1 MASTSSVPKS
11 FKYDVFLSFR
21 GEDTRKT
28 FVDHLYV
35 ALVNKGI
42 ITYKDDETIDKGER
56 IKEQLMRSIQD
67 SRFYIIVFSKNYAS
81 SSWCLDELVEIIKC
95 QKTAEHTA
103 YPIFYDVEPTEV
115 RHQSG
120 AFGEAFEQATR
131 KRKRTLEDEKE
142 NDVGRW
148 KNALKEAAYLA
159 GMELKN
165 TFNGHEAKFIQQIVQ
180 DVSLKLHLINLSIDR
195 KLVGMETRSFVEDVR
210 EVSKGSLYGLKDLQ
224 KQILSSVLNDQTI
237 VVAGVSDGKSM
248 MKRMMPN
255 RKVLVVLDD
264 VDDIDQLEA
273 LAGEPTWFKPG
284 SRIIITTRD
293 EQVLVA
299 QRVNVI
305 HDVTLLSDEEAI
317 CLFSRYAFGREIPD
331 QGYEEL
337 LGKVIHYAAGLPLT
351 IKVLGSHLCGRT
363 EHEWVD
369 TIERL
374 KTIPLEKTLKRLEL
388 SYNGLENDEKEIFLD
403 VVCILKGE
411 MKDDSIRILESCGF
425 KAHIGLRV
433 LEQKSLIT
441 ISDYDGLRFHDHIE
455 EMGWNIVRGLHPLE
469 PSKHS
474 RLWIKEEIEDI
485 LVNELGTEV
494 TRSIKLKYTSLHPTT
509 IMRGLRK
516 LRELRFLS
524 VHVHEGDIVW
534 AVDEVCQ
541 YLPDALQ
548 SLHWPE
554 YPFRSLPQTFQA
566 NKLVNLEMVESNIS
580 ELWEGGEKKVLNKI
594 RFIDLSY
601 SKLETFDLSMTPNL
615 EKLNLEG
622 CCDFFKLHIP
632 VECPKLKFLDLTSS
646 KVSNLNLRMIPHLV
660 KLYLDGCN
668 EFVELHLPIECPNLK
683 SIGLC
688 GSKVSNLNLR
698 MTPHLEVLYI
708 NGCKEL
714 VELHLPVECSSLK
727 FLYLRG
733 SKVSKLN
740 LGNTQHL
747 DKLNCEGCYDFVE
760 LHMPVEF
767 LNLKSIDLSG
777 SKVSKLNLGM
787 TPHLEELNLEGC
799 NDFVELYMPV
809 ECPKLKFLNL
819 KGSKVRD
826 LNLMAPNLEKLN
838 LEQCNEFVELHLHVE
853 CLKIKS
859 LNLSGSKV
867 CNLNLGITPNLESL
881 SLKGCYDFVELHM
894 PVECPEL
901 QFLYLGGSK
910 VSNLNLEMTQ
920 RLKEL
925 DLEGCYYLQEIH
937 APVGCLKNLVYF
949 NFNGCSRFK
958 HFVVNK
964 WNKVHDP
971 YDVVRLNL
979 IAESLDRCPLHPESN
994 VPKFQFNCI
1003 YWEPLPSSI
1012 GNIEKLISF
1021 GLCACTNLESF
1032 STSICGLQHLSEL
1045 TLIGSIP
1052 EVPNDLYQLQSLE
1065 KLRLSMKEIKHLPDS
1080 ICMLKRLKSLDLYDC
1095 RSLQDIPDSICKMES
1110 LSDLNLQFCL
1120 LVKKLPKEFGDLK
1133 RLNTLNIVGAGI
1145 RHLPYSIFR
1154 LKGLRITG
1162 SRGQLESCGFTNIFS
1177 RSGVCYVQL

>member
-1 MASTSSVPKS
+1 MASTSSVQKR

-56 IKEQLMRSIQD
+56 IKEQLIRSIQD

-115 RHQSG
+115 RKQSG
-120 AFGEAFEQATR
+120 LVGEAFEQLTR
-131 KRKRTLEDEKE
+131 KRKRTLEDATLEKE

-148 KNALKEAAYLA
+148 KNALKEAADLA

-180 DVSLKLHLINLSIDR
+180 DISLKLHLINLSIDM
-195 KLVGMETRSFVEDVR
+195 KLVGMETRVRDVISSLELDLDDVRMIGIKGIGGGGKTTLARAVFDHISIWFEGKSFVEDVR
-210 EVSKGSLYGLKDLQ
+210 EVSKGSLSGLKDLQ

-273 LAGEPTWFKPG
+273 LAGETTWFKPG

-317 CLFSRYAFGREIPD
+317 CLFSRHAFGREIPD

-337 LGKVIHYAAGLPLT
+337 LRKVVHYAAGLPLT

-411 MKDDSIRILESCGF
+411 GKNDSIRILESCGF
-425 KAHIGLRV
+425 NAHIGLKV

-441 ISDYDGLRFHDHIE
+441 ISDNDGLRFHDHIE
-455 EMGWNIVRGLHPLE
+455 EMGWNIVRGLYPLE

-485 LVNELGTEV
+485 LVYEMGSTEA
-494 TRSIKLKYTSLHPTT
+494 TRSIILKYTTLQPTT

-516 LRELRFLS
+516 MRELRFHS
-524 VHVHEGDIVW
+524 VHKGDIVW
-534 AVDEVCQ
+534 AVDEVSQ

-548 SLHWPE
+548 CLYWPK
-554 YPFRSLPQTFQA
+554 YPFRSLPQPFQA
-566 NKLVNLEMVESNIS
+566 NKLVNLEMVGSNIS

-594 RFIDLSY
+594 RFIDLRY

-615 EKLNLEG
+615 EKLDLEG
-622 CCDFFKLHIP
+622 CCDFYKLHIP

-646 KVSNLNLRMIPHLV
+646 KVSNLNLGMI
-660 KLYLDGCN
+660 
-668 EFVELHLPIECPNLK
+668 
-683 SIGLC
+683 
-688 GSKVSNLNLR
+688 
-698 MTPHLEVLYI
+698 PHLEVLHI
-708 NGCKEL
+708 DGCKEL
-714 VELHLPVECSSLK
+714 VELHLPVECLSLE
-727 FLYLRG
+727 FLY
-733 SKVSKLN
+733 
-740 LGNTQHL
+740 
-747 DKLNCEGCYDFVE
+747 
-760 LHMPVEF
+760 
-767 LNLKSIDLSG
+767 LSG
-777 SKVSKLNLGM
+777 SKDV
-787 TPHLEELNLEGC
+787 
-799 NDFVELYMPV
+799 
-809 ECPKLKFLNL
+809 
-819 KGSKVRD
+819 
-826 LNLMAPNLEKLN
+826 
-838 LEQCNEFVELHLHVE
+838 
-853 CLKIKS
+853 I
-859 LNLSGSKV
+859 
-867 CNLNLGITPNLESL
+867 I
-881 SLKGCYDFVELHM
+881 
-894 PVECPEL
+894 
-901 QFLYLGGSK
+901 
-910 VSNLNLEMTQ
+910 
-920 RLKEL
+920 
-925 DLEGCYYLQEIH
+925 
-937 APVGCLKNLVYF
+937 LKN
-949 NFNGCSRFK
+949 
-958 HFVVNK
+958 
-964 WNKVHDP
+964 
-971 YDVVRLNL
+971 
-979 IAESLDRCPLHPESN
+979 
-994 VPKFQFNCI
+994 
-1003 YWEPLPSSI
+1003 
-1012 GNIEKLISF
+1012 
-1021 GLCACTNLESF
+1021 
-1032 STSICGLQHLSEL
+1032 ST
-1045 TLIGSIP
+1045 
-1052 EVPNDLYQLQSLE
+1052 
-1065 KLRLSMKEIKHLPDS
+1065 
-1080 ICMLKRLKSLDLYDC
+1080 
-1095 RSLQDIPDSICKMES
+1095 
-1110 LSDLNLQFCL
+1110 CL
-1120 LVKKLPKEFGDLK
+1120 L
-1133 RLNTLNIVGAGI
+1133 N
-1145 RHLPYSIFR
+1145 
-1154 LKGLRITG
+1154 
-1162 SRGQLESCGFTNIFS
+1162 
-1177 RSGVCYVQL
+1177 VQSSNS